1 MFCRESLF
9 VENVSRCCFSR
20 AQKPYVAAC
29 SGLNA
34 MVEQTPVPSR
44 KPDTGQTCGKKRK
57 ALFAK
62 KTSPFVKASAYQ
74 KGVENLQYNSKF
86 AGQIIGKL
94 RTDRELSLEMLSRL
108 AGIAR
113 SHLAMIETG
122 TKNANVDTLW
132 RIAAAL
138 DIRLSE
144 LIRLT
149 EEEHDKSASKS

>member
-1 MFCRESLF
+1 
-9 VENVSRCCFSR
+9 
-20 AQKPYVAAC
+20 
-29 SGLNA
+29 
-34 MVEQTPVPSR
+34 
-44 KPDTGQTCGKKRK
+44 
-57 ALFAK
+57 
-62 KTSPFVKASAYQ
+62 VKASAYQ
-74 KGVENLQYNSKF
+74 KGVVNMQYNSKF

-94 RTDRELSLEMLSRL
+94 RTDRELSQEMLSRL

-144 LIRLT
+144 MIRLI
-149 EEEHDKSASKS
+149 EEEHEKSAGKS